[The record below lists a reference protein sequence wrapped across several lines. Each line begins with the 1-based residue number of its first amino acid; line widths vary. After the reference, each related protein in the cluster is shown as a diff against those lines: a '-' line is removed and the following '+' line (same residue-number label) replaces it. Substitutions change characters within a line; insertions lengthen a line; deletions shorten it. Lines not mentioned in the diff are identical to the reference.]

1 MKKIIFSMVLSG
13 ILVMTLFAAQFW
25 EKKDYTSWSRDECLE
40 ILSKSP
46 WSYEYTET
54 TVYDPAGNPLASGS
68 ATDQS
73 NAAQLEPQSGE
84 RENYVIFNLTLMT
97 AKPVRMAMGQLR
109 LLQKPDL
116 KPQVESYVNQPNS
129 KVIVVQLRY
138 SSKPP
143 GSSALHDVQSF
154 FQSASLSTFVTNTYL
169 MGSDTKNPVYL
180 TQYGRPDEKNAY
192 PVFVFPRFDEK
203 GQPLFKATEKT
214 ISLRTEFVILI
225 KVKGRD
231 QKFSLYAKMDPKKM
245 VFQNEL
251 AM

>member
-1 MKKIIFSMVLSG
+1 MV
-13 ILVMTLFAAQFW
+13 
-25 EKKDYTSWSRDECLE
+25 
-40 ILSKSP
+40 
-46 WSYEYTET
+46 
-54 TVYDPAGNPLASGS
+54 S
-68 ATDQS
+68 ADQR

-84 RENYVIFNLTLMT
+84 RESSIIFNLTLMT

-109 LLQKPDL
+109 LLQKPEL
-116 KPQVESYVNQPNS
+116 KSQVESYVNQPEA
-129 KVIVVQLRY
+129 KEIVVQLRY

-143 GSSALHDVQSF
+143 GSSALHDIRSF

-203 GQPLFKATEKT
+203 GQPLFKATEKA
-214 ISLRTEFVILI
+214 ISLRTEFVVLI
-225 KVKGRD
+225 KVKGRE

-245 VFQNEL
+245 VFRNEL